1 MEAVIWKKNE
11 KSSLDARLIIWG
23 WASLEADFQRYYNL
37 DINTAMGTMSLR
49 RFLVL
54 IRGLGEF
61 SNFAQFLKEKKGKLL
76 AEFNEDNLLD

>member
-1 MEAVIWKKNE
+1 
-11 KSSLDARLIIWG
+11 
-23 WASLEADFQRYYNL
+23 
-37 DINTAMGTMSLR
+37 MGTMSLR